1 MARRTT
7 EDELRDYARLQVRAG
22 LLPADEQ
29 QREVREAV
37 LAEMPGTD
45 GDILARAWLAAARQE
60 LIAEQASWPEMTD
73 VDRLRAAFVECQQHG
88 VKVLAGVEDH
98 WVARKLLDTEAAE
111 GTGLQ
116 GVIWFLPTDVWHA
129 VDNPM
134 LELNLWHA
142 SGANAVPGDALLD
155 GVLGCL
161 TRHGLSA
168 HFDEGRIEV
177 AARWQRR
184 I

>member
-1 MARRTT
+1 MRRRTP
-7 EDELRDYARLQVRAG
+7 EEELRDYARLQVRSG
-22 LLPADEQ
+22 LLAEAEQ
-29 QREVREAV
+29 LTEVTEAV
-37 LAEMPGTD
+37 AAEMPGID
-45 GDILARAWLAAARQE
+45 AAILARAWIAAARQE
-60 LIAEQASWPEMTD
+60 LLAEQATWPATTD

-88 VKVLAGVEDH
+88 VKVLAGAEDH
-98 WVARKLLDTEAAE
+98 WAARKLLDDE
-111 GTGLQ
+111 GNSLQ

-129 VDNPM
+129 IDNPM

-142 SGANAVPGDALLD
+142 SGANAAPGDALLD

-177 AARWQRR
+177 VARWQRR
-184 I
+184 LS